1 MHERPLEVNASR
13 EVASETTLTF
23 SPSSLQPHCLGSNT
37 VTFSAAADDIANIRQ
52 FKAAQFL
59 RQAESKGN
67 KTLGNTW
74 YVQSIFAVFW
84 IWIWLERLS
93 FRNGEGGARGEPTS
107 LTQTS
112 RCRHPIPLQSISY
125 AHIPGAINHRNTTQ
139 TNPPVQSSAQ
149 QQHSTHPHPTSFNAA
164 PPSLIDRPTPHAF
177 RGPRPHPQH
186 NLSRP
191 LTLPHRAK

>member
-23 SPSSLQPHCLGSNT
+23 SPSSLQPHSLGSNT
-37 VTFSAAADDIANIRQ
+37 VTFSAAADDMANIRQ

-93 FRNGEGGARGEPTS
+93 FRNGEGG
-107 LTQTS
+107 
-112 RCRHPIPLQSISY
+112 RC
-125 AHIPGAINHRNTTQ
+125 AW
-139 TNPPVQSSAQ
+139 
-149 QQHSTHPHPTSFNAA
+149 
-164 PPSLIDRPTPHAF
+164 
-177 RGPRPHPQH
+177 
-186 NLSRP
+186 
-191 LTLPHRAK
+191 